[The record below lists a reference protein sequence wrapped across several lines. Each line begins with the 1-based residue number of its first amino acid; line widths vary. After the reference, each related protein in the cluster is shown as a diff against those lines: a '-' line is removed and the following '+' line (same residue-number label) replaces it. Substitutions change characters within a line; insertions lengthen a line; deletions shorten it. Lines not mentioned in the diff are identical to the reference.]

1 MKKHL
6 LRLFTVV
13 MALTVLPSVAMADP
27 IEIYLLK
34 STAYP
39 TTYVYVWDTAE
50 DVKWPG
56 VAMSTTTIDDV
67 EYYYWKDTENRSSI
81 NLIFNNNNNG
91 KQTNDIKSV
100 TATTFYKLV
109 SNSASKT
116 SVTTFNPFVLAD
128 PKISSER
135 NTITIQASADG
146 GTVYYTTDG
155 TEPGKESAVY
165 EGPFT
170 LDNDATVKAI
180 QMKEVAKSGVVS
192 YDFTWNYYAE
202 MTVAA
207 GIYYVTDGE
216 AVPEI
221 CSTDLPYL
229 PVEGQPKIN
238 NQPDALYLMG
248 NLIDADGINRHWQTN
263 YAVAG
268 KRYGGCYVF
277 ENVRLGGLSG
287 TDKDNAYF
295 NFCTKIGTTGNSSEW
310 DNVVNT
316 SNRYGANSKD
326 APLSVDNATGFK
338 TFSGYDASSAQSWKI
353 AAGTYDIIMDF
364 KSGKIT
370 ATNKPAPEFV
380 AISVSDTEGMR
391 ATEGTLYKGE
401 ITGANTAI
409 RCGETVVTGINAN
422 GEGSY
427 IIKGEKAESIAPVCV
442 GLFGVENGVIGADS
456 RLVASFGT
464 KAARY
469 SEGDNTCEV
478 TDGEAALSSAD
489 FAENGLVNLIWEAD
503 NEQNLTFTGHYSVVN
518 ATSDVKVRA
527 KVPSSWTGIA
537 YTLVSAL
544 DSELTESGE
553 FSETEGDYLVI
564 TVPAAFIHSTI
575 TLSNTMIAPMS
586 EGNASEEVSGAD
598 VENSYTYN
606 LAGKSMYFDNN
617 GQHWSESE
625 MIPTGID
632 QVTVDNTSVEFFN
645 IQGMKVTNPTKG
657 IYIRRC
663 GNKVSKVTLD

>member
-1 MKKHL
+1 
-6 LRLFTVV
+6 
-13 MALTVLPSVAMADP
+13 MALMVLPSVAMADP

-39 TTYVYVWDTAE
+39 TTYIYVWDAAE

-67 EYYYWKDTENRSSI
+67 EYYYWKDTENRSSV
-81 NLIFNNNNNG
+81 NLIFNNNNSG
-91 KQTNDIKSV
+91 RQTNDIKSV

-109 SNSASKT
+109 NNQTAKT
-116 SVTTFNPFVLAD
+116 DVTTFDPFVLRD
-128 PKISSER
+128 PVISSER
-135 NTITIQASADG
+135 NTITIKASADG

-165 EGPFT
+165 EGTFT
-170 LDNDATVKAI
+170 LEADATVKAI
-180 QMKEVAKSGVVS
+180 QMKEVAKSNVVS

-207 GIYYVTDGE
+207 GIYYVAEGE
-216 AVPEI
+216 SVPEM
-221 CSTDLPYL
+221 CSTDFPYV
-229 PVEGQPKIN
+229 PEEGQAKVSG
-238 NQPDALYLMG
+238 QPDALYLVG
-248 NLIDADGINRHWQTN
+248 NIVDADGSNQHWQTN
-263 YAVAG
+263 YEVAA
-268 KRYGGCYVF
+268 KRYGGCFVF
-277 ENVRLGGLSG
+277 ENVHLGGITG
-287 TDKDNAYF
+287 ADANNAYF
-295 NFCTKIGTTGNSSEW
+295 AFITKLGASW
-310 DNVVNT
+310 DVVNT
-316 SNRYGANSKD
+316 ADRYGASYEN
-326 APLSVDNATGFK
+326 APMTADNATSYK
-338 TFSGYDASSAQSWKI
+338 KYAANSDASSCKSWKI
-353 AAGTYDIIMDF
+353 AAGTYNLIVDF
-364 KSGKIT
+364 ASQKVT
-370 ATNKPAPEFV
+370 ATTKALPEFV
-380 AISVSDTEGMR
+380 QMSAADAEGMR
-391 ATEGTLYKGE
+391 ASAGTLYRE
-401 ITGANTAI
+401 SATGANIAI
-409 RCGETVVTGINAN
+409 RCGEAFVTGLKAEAEGAYIVKN
-422 GEGSY
+422 GK
-427 IIKGEKAESIAPVCV
+427 IESIAPVCV
-442 GLFGVENGVIGADS
+442 GLFGVENGLIGADS

-469 SEGDNTCEV
+469 SDSENTCEV

-489 FAENGLVNLIWEAD
+489 FAENGLVVLKWEAD
-503 NEQNLTFTGHYSVVN
+503 NEQNLTFTGDFTLIN
-518 ATSDVKVRA
+518 ATGEVKVRA

-544 DSELTESGE
+544 DSELTQSGE

-564 TVPAAFIHSTI
+564 TVPEAFIHSTI
-575 TLSNTMIAPMS
+575 TLSNTMAAPVS
-586 EGNASEEVSGAD
+586 EDNASEEGSGAG

-632 QVTVDNTSVEFFN
+632 HVTVDNTSVEFFN